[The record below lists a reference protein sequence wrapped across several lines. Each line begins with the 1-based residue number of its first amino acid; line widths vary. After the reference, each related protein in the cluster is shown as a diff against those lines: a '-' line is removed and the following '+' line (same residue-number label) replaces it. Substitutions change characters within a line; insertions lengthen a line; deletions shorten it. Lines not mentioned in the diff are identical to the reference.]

1 MVAREVGL
9 IYGGPEV
16 DLRGVGFSRV
26 NFGGVP
32 AVPAPTPNRP
42 DADPERDDNE
52 GVKAP
57 NIAVRARNRTR
68 RTPDV
73 SDDQVPNHVTAW
85 SRGLI
90 AASFIALTLLRIFFS
105 DLHDEGQRYPRRT

>member
-9 IYGGPEV
+9 IDGGQAV
-16 DLRGVGFSRV
+16 DLRGVGFCREG
-26 NFGGVP
+26 FGGVP

-57 NIAVRARNRTR
+57 NITVLRARNE
-68 RTPDV
+68 PDEL
-73 SDDQVPNHVTAW
+73 PT
-85 SRGLI
+85 SR
-90 AASFIALTLLRIFFS
+90 ATKSRST
-105 DLHDEGQRYPRRT
+105 